1 MATRLFLLSAEGG
14 VSTVYVWPSGGYS
27 ETRYK
32 KLFTRVDRI
41 TCERSESARERRIAI
56 YKSNQQS
63 TKNKATYIIGP
74 LGQTQRPSVD
84 KEFQRGVPQVVK
96 PVGSESAQVAD
107 ASRCQVQFQN
117 FATRSLGQPL
127 QHVRVADVMEPVTED
142 TPASGLEPQ
151 NTSQS
156 VSKMIILILTP
167 SLPQPVKFP
176 G

>member
-1 MATRLFLLSAEGG
+1 MFSRLVDSKKTCYE
-14 VSTVYVWPSGGYS
+14 
-27 ETRYK
+27 
-32 KLFTRVDRI
+32 KLFIHVDRI
-41 TCERSESARERRIAI
+41 TCERSESARERRTAI
-56 YKSNQQS
+56 YKSDQRS
-63 TKNKATYIIGP
+63 TKNEATYIIGP

-117 FATRSLGQPL
+117 FATRRLGQPL
-127 QHVRVADVMEPVTED
+127 QHVRVADVMEPVTGD

-156 VSKMIILILTP
+156 VP
-167 SLPQPVKFP
+167 STTMGDGTLKNTKQ
-176 G
+176 